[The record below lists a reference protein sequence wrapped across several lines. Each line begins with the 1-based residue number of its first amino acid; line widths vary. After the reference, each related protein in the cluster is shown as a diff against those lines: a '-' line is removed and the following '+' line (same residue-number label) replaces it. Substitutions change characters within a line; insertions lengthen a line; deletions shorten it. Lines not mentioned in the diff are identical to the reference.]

1 MWIHRFV
8 RGAEPRW
15 TDSERRII
23 MEEVK
28 NYPPYLD
35 HAKPYKAK
43 TNAESIRALSDEDL
57 ANFLI
62 GFSWLT
68 ENGGKI
74 CYKTIAKWLQQPAKE
89 E

>member
-1 MWIHRFV
+1 MQSDGII
-8 RGAEPRW
+8 
-15 TDSERRII
+15 DSSALVAKIEEMI
-23 MEEVK
+23 MDEVK

-35 HAKPYKAK
+35 HPKPYKAK

>member
-1 MWIHRFV
+1 
-8 RGAEPRW
+8 
-15 TDSERRII
+15 

-57 ANFLI
+57 ANFL
-62 GFSWLT
+62 FNWLFMAHR
-68 ENGGKI
+68 N
-74 CYKTIAKWLQQPAKE
+74 WW
-89 E
+89 

>member
-1 MWIHRFV
+1 MDE
-8 RGAEPRW
+8 A
-15 TDSERRII
+15 
-23 MEEVK
+23 K

-35 HAKPYKAK
+35 YSKPYKAK
-43 TNAESIRALSDEDL
+43 TNADHIRALSDEDL

-62 GFSWLT
+62 GFSRLT

-89 E
+89 KIDNE

>member
-1 MWIHRFV
+1 M
-8 RGAEPRW
+8 
-15 TDSERRII
+15 I
-23 MEEVK
+23 MDEVK

-35 HAKPYKAK
+35 HPKPYKAK

>member
-1 MWIHRFV
+1 
-8 RGAEPRW
+8 
-15 TDSERRII
+15 

-62 GFSWLT
+62 GFSWLA
-68 ENGGKI
+68 ENGVKI
-74 CYKTIAKWLQQPAKE
+74 CYKTIAKWLSSQRSRNTMPNELKPCLCGSIYVLE
-89 E
+89 D

>member
-1 MWIHRFV
+1 M
-8 RGAEPRW
+8 
-15 TDSERRII
+15 RII

-62 GFSWLT
+62 GFSWLA
-68 ENGGKI
+68 ENGVKM
-74 CYKTIAKWLQQPAKE
+74 CYKTIAKWLQQPAE
-89 E
+89 